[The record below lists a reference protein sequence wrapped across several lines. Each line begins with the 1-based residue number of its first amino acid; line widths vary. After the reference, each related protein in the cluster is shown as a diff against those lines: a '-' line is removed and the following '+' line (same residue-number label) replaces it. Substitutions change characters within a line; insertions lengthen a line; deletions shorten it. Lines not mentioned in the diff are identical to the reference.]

1 MAKITKK
8 QIVFAISP
16 PNEMGQATMIIGF
29 TRAAWHHMDTG
40 NTHNVSLE
48 KAIGIPLNLVFFTGK
63 DHDDVMDKLQS
74 GARLRGEAIDDR
86 RRDDFKAEPVISDEM
101 VKAALD
107 ELRLQGSPPDE
118 ESMRVALRAGM
129 MAPAA

>member
-1 MAKITKK
+1 MAKITEK

-16 PNEMGQATMIIGF
+16 PNELGHATMIIGF

-48 KAIGIPLNLVFFTGK
+48 KAIGIPLNLVFLSGK
-63 DHDDVMDKLQS
+63 DHDDVMNKLQG

-86 RRDDFKAEPVISDEM
+86 RRDDFKAEPVISDEA
-101 VKAALD
+101 VAATQAMAAGRGLTFTAD
-107 ELRLQGSPPDE
+107 DARA
-118 ESMRVALRAGM
+118 VLRAGM
-129 MAPAA
+129 MAEAA